1 MVDVTQKL
9 LESGL
14 GWVVT
19 VVLAGVIIY
28 QNKKLEFLYKEKDSL
43 QEQRRQDILGI
54 LDKYNQAMGDFSQT
68 AKLLLAKLSG
78 EK

>member
-1 MVDVTQKL
+1 MDVTQKL

>member
-1 MVDVTQKL
+1 
-9 LESGL
+9 
-14 GWVVT
+14 
-19 VVLAGVIIY
+19 VIIY